1 MKVSNMNKC
10 ISKTKLSYLINTN
23 FEDHAKLEKTL
34 LGSNYTSFKNQ
45 VVPNLGRRKF
55 EFITQAT
62 RL

>member
-23 FEDHAKLEKTL
+23 FEDHVKLEKNL
-34 LGSNYTSFKNQ
+34 LGPNYTSFKNQ
-45 VVPNLGRRKF
+45 VVPKVRRRGF
-55 EFITQAT
+55 RFNTQAT